1 MFEDA
6 QGPQTFPPQMRMAR
20 TPAIPQLW
28 EGLALPPRLNPQTTT
43 QDRGFGMYEFSAD
56 EQPLDSVIDVDLPV
70 EELERLTRVD
80 ALLHLVAA
88 RDRRVTIALNGGPAA
103 TCSRVDPGTVRRDP

>member
-1 MFEDA
+1 
-6 QGPQTFPPQMRMAR
+6 
-20 TPAIPQLW
+20 
-28 EGLALPPRLNPQTTT
+28 
-43 QDRGFGMYEFSAD
+43 MYEFSAD